1 MAGLDLILLF
11 VITVAGIGGFMRGL
25 AQEVFSLAAWFLAAF
40 AIHYLHTP
48 LSSMLQ
54 SYLKAETTSALLGF
68 SLLLLVPYAA
78 MKVIVTN
85 VSEAPEGGVIGPV
98 DRVLGFGFG
107 TVKGVLIGVF
117 AFAMLMIGYDDTWG
131 YRGRPVWIV
140 TARSYPAVDTFSR
153 ELVPLIAAKREELRS
168 AEEARDAAAAEAAK
182 GR

>member
-1 MAGLDLILLF
+1 MAGLDFILLF
-11 VITVAGIGGFMRGL
+11 VIAVAGIGGFMRGL

-48 LSSMLQ
+48 LTVSVT
-54 SYLKAETTSALLGF
+54 SYLHAETTSALLAF

-78 MKVIVTN
+78 MKVIVNN
-85 VSEAPEGGVIGPV
+85 VSEVPDGSVIGPI

-117 AFAMLMIGYDDTWG
+117 AFSMLMIGYDGSWG

-140 TARSYPAVDTFSR
+140 TARSYPAIDTFSR
-153 ELVPLIAAKREELRS
+153 ELVPLIAARREQMGTQDDT
-168 AEEARDAAAAEAAK
+168 RDAAATKAA
-182 GR
+182 RVT